1 MNSNNRSIFFKVG
14 ILFIALSSC
23 KSNTYL
29 LTNHDYK
36 TGVDF
41 TQGKWLL
48 NTVYS
53 AKENRE
59 KLTEEATSF
68 FAENI
73 GNRYHFRADAKGL
86 LLPENIPLNP
96 NKEQI
101 KSLQAGTGF
110 DYFINVSSKKNKDEL
125 GTISLYDDEH
135 STEENNAE
143 VTLEI
148 YDLNLHQ
155 IIYAQKVIGRDRA
168 VQQKSMW
175 ETKKSNKLID
185 NINFHKSSNK
195 LVLGSLKKILKD
207 LKKKSI
213 QKK

>member
-1 MNSNNRSIFFKVG
+1 MNSNSRNIFFIVG
-14 ILFIALSSC
+14 TLFITLTSC

-48 NTVYS
+48 NTINS
-53 AKENRE
+53 TKENRD
-59 KLTEEATSF
+59 KLTQETTLF
-68 FAENI
+68 FTENI
-73 GNRYHFRADAKGL
+73 GNRYYFRADVNSL

-101 KSLQAGTGF
+101 KSLQVGTGF

-125 GTISLYDDEH
+125 GTVSLFDDEQ

-155 IIYAQKVIGRDRA
+155 IIYTQEAIGSDRA
-168 VQQKSMW
+168 EKQKSIW

-185 NINFHKSSNK
+185 NINFHRSSNK

-213 QKK
+213 PKK